1 MECRPRI
8 RVRMPTVSAGLHAI
22 VPATHAL
29 MSPDPDDF
37 EGFKNSISLQIFKV
51 NSNVQGINRLID
63 KLGTAHDGAG
73 LRKSL

>member
-1 MECRPRI
+1 MS
-8 RVRMPTVSAGLHAI
+8 TVSACLHAI
-22 VPATHAL
+22 VPATYA
-29 MSPDPDDF
+29 SIGPDPGDF
-37 EGFKNSISLQIFKV
+37 EGFKTSISLQIFKV